1 MATLDEKLAELN
13 SKYAAALDGRIK
25 ELAGYLQAYESQGSH
40 SDLEKL
46 YKNAHAVAGSART
59 FGLPEVTVRAKD
71 LELAARDGA
80 DIEILYKKL
89 SALKKTISS

>member
-13 SKYAAALDGRIK
+13 RKYAAALGGRID
-25 ELAGYLQAYESQGSH
+25 ELAGYLQAYESNGSH

-59 FGLPEVTVRAKD
+59 FGLPEVTDRAKE

-80 DIEILYKKL
+80 GTEILHKKL
-89 SALKKTISS
+89 SALKKCISS